1 MELKMQTVSPSGQ
14 LEPHPNNRLKI
25 VYRRIEEVADAA

>member
-1 MELKMQTVSPSGQ
+1 MELKMVTVSPLGQ

-25 VYRRIEEVADAA
+25 VCRRIEEVADAA